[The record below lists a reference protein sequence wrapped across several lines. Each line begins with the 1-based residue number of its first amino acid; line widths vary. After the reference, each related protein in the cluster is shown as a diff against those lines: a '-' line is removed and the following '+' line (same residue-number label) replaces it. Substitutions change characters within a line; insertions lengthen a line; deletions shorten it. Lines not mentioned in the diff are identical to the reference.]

1 MNPFRELRSAVPFLL
16 CLAWAGAAV
25 ADPARVSALMED
37 GKLEEALSAA
47 NEDLAGDPGNVTLR
61 FLKGLVLTRMNRL
74 DEAVAAFEGLTEDH
88 PELPEPYNN
97 LAVVYA
103 AKGDFERARQAL
115 QKAINTHPS
124 YATAHENMG
133 DIYAKMASQ
142 AYNQALEL
150 NEDNPTA
157 KAKLSL
163 INNLFS
169 LPAAP
174 APTQVAAAT
183 PPKSQATP
191 APQTGPAPS
200 ATAQPE
206 ARHAEPPPA
215 PETGTAPSSPP
226 AEPPA
231 QARAGAE
238 PAPAEPARAE
248 PAAGMDDVRRTVD
261 LWATAWSAKDFPAYA
276 RLYAPDFVSQDG
288 ESRAAWEKSRQQRI
302 MRPAFI
308 KVDVSG
314 LQISMLGADRAQAV
328 FTQNYQSDTFS
339 DRVKKTLLLRK
350 SGEQWLITQEASE

>member
-61 FLKGLVLTRMNRL
+61 FLKGLVLTRMNRM
-74 DEAVAAFEGLTEDH
+74 DEAVAAFEELTEDH

-174 APTQVAAAT
+174 APTQVAAAA

-191 APQTGPAPS
+191 APPTV
-200 ATAQPE
+200 AQPE
-206 ARHAEPPPA
+206 AQRAEPPPA
-215 PETGTAPSSPP
+215 PETRTAPLSPP

-231 QARAGAE
+231 
-238 PAPAEPARAE
+238 RAE
-248 PAAGMDDVRRTVD
+248 PTAGVDEVRRTVD

-314 LQISMLGADRAQAV
+314 LQISMPGADRAQAV

-350 SGEQWLITQEASE
+350 SGEQWLITQETSE

>member
-1 MNPFRELRSAVPFLL
+1 MNPFRRSRTAVPFLI
-16 CLAWAGAAV
+16 CLVWAGAA
-25 ADPARVSALMED
+25 APDPARVSALMED
-37 GKLEEALSAA
+37 GKLEEALAVA
-47 NEDLAGDPGNVTLR
+47 DQDLAGDPGNVTVR

-74 DEAVAAFEGLTEDH
+74 DDAAAAFEGLTEDH

-169 LPAAP
+169 LPSAP

-183 PPKSQATP
+183 PPKSEAAP
-191 APQTGPAPS
+191 APPA
-200 ATAQPE
+200 TQPE
-206 ARHAEPPPA
+206 ARPAEPPPV
-215 PETGTAPSSPP
+215 PETRPAPVSPTP
-226 AEPPA
+226 EPQA
-231 QARAGAE
+231 QAGAGTE
-238 PAPAEPARAE
+238 PATAEPARVQP
-248 PAAGMDDVRRTVD
+248 PAGADEVRRTVD
-261 LWATAWSAKDFPAYA
+261 LWATAWSAKDFPAYV
-276 RLYAPDFVSQDG
+276 RLYAADFVSQDD
-288 ESRAAWEKSRQQRI
+288 ESRAAWEKSRRQRI

-339 DRVKKTLLLRK
+339 DSVKKTLVLRK
-350 SGEQWLITQEASE
+350 SGDQWLITQETTE

>member
-1 MNPFRELRSAVPFLL
+1 MNPSREARVAVSLFLWL
-16 CLAWAGAAV
+16 SGAGAAV
-25 ADPARVSALMED
+25 ADPARISALMEE
-37 GKLEEALSAA
+37 GKLDEALSVAE
-47 NEDLAGDPGNVTLR
+47 EDLADHAGDVTLR

-74 DEAVAAFEGLTEDH
+74 DEAAAVFQGLTEDH

-103 AKGDFERARQAL
+103 SKGDFERARQAL

-174 APTQVAAAT
+174 APAQVAAAT
-183 PPKSQATP
+183 TPK
-191 APQTGPAPS
+191 
-200 ATAQPE
+200 
-206 ARHAEPPPA
+206 AEPAAAPAAAPPESPRVEPQPA
-215 PETGTAPSSPP
+215 PEVRSAPAARTPEPP
-226 AEPPA
+226 AET
-231 QARAGAE
+231 RAGTE
-238 PAPAEPARAE
+238 TAPAEPAKVE
-248 PAAGMDDVRRTVD
+248 QSAAVDDIRRTVD

-302 MRPAFI
+302 TRPAFI

-314 LQISMLGADRAQAV
+314 LQVSMLGVDHAQAV

-339 DRVKKTLLLRK
+339 DRVKKTLILRK
-350 SGEQWLITQEASE
+350 SGNQWLITQETSD

>member
-61 FLKGLVLTRMNRL
+61 FLKGLVLTRMNRM
-74 DEAVAAFEGLTEDH
+74 DEAVAAFEELTEDH

-174 APTQVAAAT
+174 APTQVAAAA
-183 PPKSQATP
+183 PPKSQAAP
-191 APQTGPAPS
+191 APPTV
-200 ATAQPE
+200 AQPE
-206 ARHAEPPPA
+206 AQRAEPPPA
-215 PETGTAPSSPP
+215 PETRTAPLSPP

-231 QARAGAE
+231 
-238 PAPAEPARAE
+238 RAE
-248 PAAGMDDVRRTVD
+248 PTAGVDEVRRTVD

-314 LQISMLGADRAQAV
+314 LQISMPGADRAQAV

-350 SGEQWLITQEASE
+350 SGEQWLITQETSE